1 VSLLDGKIAIVSG
14 IGPGM
19 GRDISLA
26 LAAEGADVV
35 LAARTVDR
43 LEAVAKEVRD
53 LGRRALCVPTDI
65 TDDAQCAAL
74 VDAAIAEY
82 GKLHI
87 LANNAFSQPPFETV
101 EATSMDT
108 FREFFDINYFGHV
121 ALTKAAIPHLKTA
134 GGASIVFINSMSAWR
149 TRPNF
154 AIYTSAKLAL
164 VGFAKVLAVELGEHK
179 IRVNS
184 VHPGYIWGDSVKWF
198 FENQAEQRGMTFDE
212 VYEET
217 ASQTPLHHLPGS
229 DEISQAVVFLAADKM
244 SSSITG
250 VSIDVNAG
258 QYMR

>member
-1 VSLLDGKIAIVSG
+1 MLLEGKVALVSG

-26 LAAEGADVV
+26 LAAEGADLV
-35 LAARTVDR
+35 LAARTPER
-43 LEAVAKEVRD
+43 LAAVADEVRKLD
-53 LGRRALCVPTDI
+53 RGALCIPTDI
-65 TDDAQCAAL
+65 TDEAQCRAVVEAA
-74 VDAAIAEY
+74 VAEY
-82 GKLHI
+82 GKLDV
-87 LANNAFSQPPFETV
+87 LVNNAFVQPPFETV
-101 EATSMDT
+101 EATSMET
-108 FREFFDINYFGHV
+108 FRQLFDVNFFGHV
-121 ALTKAAIPHLKTA
+121 ALTKAAIPHLKQA
-134 GGASIVFINSMSAWR
+134 APASIVFINSMSAWR
-149 TRPNF
+149 MRPYF
-154 AIYTSAKLAL
+154 GVYTSAKLAL
-164 VGFAKVLAVELGEHK
+164 HGLAKVLAVELGEYG

-198 FENQAEQRGMTFDE
+198 FENQAEQRNLTFDE

-229 DEISQAVVFLAADKM
+229 DEIAQSVVFLASDRM

>member
-1 VSLLDGKIAIVSG
+1 MSLLDGKIAIVSG

-87 LANNAFSQPPFETV
+87 LVNNAFSQPPFETV
-101 EATSMDT
+101 EATSMET